1 VVILDKRKEL
11 MEAREASN
19 EVIELLDLAISKLKS
34 AKNWGIWDIMGGGLI
49 SNLIKRNKISSAN
62 QLIQELNIAM
72 KSLMG
77 ELDDIDMKALY
88 GLSETTWDLFFDIGF
103 DNIFTDVRVQREISS
118 NLNKL
123 ESLKEKITQIRSEV
137 DGQLKRM

>member
-1 VVILDKRKEL
+1 MDKRKEL

-49 SNLIKRNKISSAN
+49 SNLIKRNKITSVN

-72 KSLMG
+72 KRLMG

-118 NLNKL
+118 ILKKL
-123 ESLKEKITQIRSEV
+123 ESLKERIIHIRSEV

>member
-1 VVILDKRKEL
+1 MDKRKEL

>member
-1 VVILDKRKEL
+1 MDKRKEL

-72 KSLMG
+72 KRLMV

-103 DNIFTDVRVQREISS
+103 DNIFTDIRVQREISS

>member
-1 VVILDKRKEL
+1 MDKRKEL

-72 KSLMG
+72 KRLMG